1 MAKFF
6 ENEKSTTVGMGIE
19 LNFVDF
25 FILLRVKR
33 NHFLWDFGSGA
44 GNKSSLNVTSH
55 LFRKTQCVILKTLSE
70 QILMV

>member
-33 NHFLWDFGSGA
+33 NHFL
-44 GNKSSLNVTSH
+44 
-55 LFRKTQCVILKTLSE
+55 
-70 QILMV
+70 

>member
-19 LNFVDF
+19 LNLVDF

-33 NHFLWDFGSGA
+33 NHFL
-44 GNKSSLNVTSH
+44 
-55 LFRKTQCVILKTLSE
+55 
-70 QILMV
+70 

>member
-25 FILLRVKR
+25 FILFRVKR
-33 NHFLWDFGSGA
+33 NYFL
-44 GNKSSLNVTSH
+44 
-55 LFRKTQCVILKTLSE
+55 
-70 QILMV
+70 